1 MEFFYSLNLL
11 TKVIIY
17 FGLFLEAVGVLVLLS
32 QIRKIGCTG
41 QARGKIS
48 VERITFMGVEG
59 PVLML
64 AYTVNGVKYDKRVQ
78 EDTARPGQKR
88 ASNSLTY
95 EGVDVEQSGG
105 IAVNV
110 FYNPTNPKLHYI
122 SDKRSKTWKT
132 GVGIIIFGAVFLLL
146 MLGIP
151 WIRTQDYEMQDI
163 AGKAFWFIIGLV
175 FTSIGVLH
183 WRRENKLRR
192 ECTAKVVG
200 VVSEVQHNRT
210 RKGRNYYTPVFKYS
224 IEGVQYVRKSNHST
238 RIPTKFTVGD
248 SVAVFYDRSN
258 KERYYVLEDGRSIIA
273 NTAFIVVG
281 LVIMIIAPF
290 LEMS

>member
-1 MEFFYSLNLL
+1 MEFFYSLNTL
-11 TKVIIY
+11 TKMIIY
-17 FGLFLEAVGVLVLLS
+17 FGLFLDVVGVLVLLS

-48 VERITFMGVEG
+48 VERITFMGIES

-78 EDTARPGQKR
+78 EDTARPGQKL
-88 ASNSLTY
+88 ASNSISY

-122 SDKRSKTWKT
+122 SDKKSKTWKT
-132 GVGIIIFGAVFLLL
+132 GVGIIIFSTVFLLL

-151 WIRTQDYEMQDI
+151 WIRTQDYEMQDF
-163 AGKAFWFIIGLV
+163 AGKVFWFIIGLV

-183 WRRENKLRR
+183 WRNENNLRR
-192 ECTAKVVG
+192 KCTVQVVG
-200 VVSEVQHNRT
+200 VISEVRQRT
-210 RKGRNYYTPVFKYS
+210 RKGIDYYTPVFKYS
-224 IEGVQYVRKSNHST
+224 IESVQYVRKSDHST
-238 RIPTKFTVGD
+238 KISTKFTVGD
-248 SVAVFYDRSN
+248 SVTVFYDRSN
-258 KERYYVLEDGRSIIA
+258 KERYYVLEDGRSFKE

-290 LEMS
+290 LKMN